1 MNDKKLDALLEQVH
15 DELQK
20 VDKVD
25 ADSLKLLQDLEQ
37 DVQALLEKT
46 GALETPSI
54 LERMQKAV
62 ERFEVAHP
70 TLTTLLSEV
79 SAILSNAGI

>member
-1 MNDKKLDALLEQVH
+1 MNDKKLDSLLEQVH

-25 ADSLKLLQDLEQ
+25 AESLKLLQDLEQ
-37 DVQALLEKT
+37 DVQSLLKKSEV
-46 GALETPSI
+46 ETPSI
-54 LERMQKAV
+54 LGRMQKAV
-62 ERFEVAHP
+62 ERFEVEQP

-79 SAILSNAGI
+79 STILSNAGI

>member
-1 MNDKKLDALLEQVH
+1 MNDKKLDSLLEQVH

-25 ADSLKLLQDLEQ
+25 AASLKLLQDLEQ
-37 DVQALLEKT
+37 DVQSLLKKSEV
-46 GALETPSI
+46 ETPSI
-54 LERMQKAV
+54 LGRMQKAV
-62 ERFEVAHP
+62 ERFEVEHP

-79 SAILSNAGI
+79 STILSNAGI